1 MLLSVTARGPGVGRR
16 AFKSWLHH
24 RVAVRP
30 QASDLS
36 PLSHSGHI
44 RLPAASW
51 VQTSVSRAGGSTPG
65 PGAWGRWAPS
75 LGGCVPALERG
86 LLGPH
91 TAAARWAEAVPPEPH
106 FPTKEGSDHGPNP
119 QSLKLATQPGL
130 PGLPLPVGMEAGAFP
145 SIWAAL
151 RTSNRYGASAAVS
164 TASSSRRRLWSWMA
178 GVKPHRTAYNSR
190 DLRQVTSAPCTLL
203 DVLSVK

>member
-1 MLLSVTARGPGVGRR
+1 MLLSVTARGPGAGRR

-24 RVAVRP
+24 QVAVRP

-51 VQTSVSRAGGSTPG
+51 AQTSVCRADGSMPG

-75 LGGCVPALERG
+75 LGGYVPAWSG
-86 LLGPH
+86 TAGPSQGSSH
-91 TAAARWAEAVPPEPH
+91 GGQKQSPRNHIFPPRMAL
-106 FPTKEGSDHGPNP
+106 TMGPNP
-119 QSLKLATQPGL
+119 QYLKLATQPGL
-130 PGLPLPVGMEAGAFP
+130 PGLLLPVGVEAGTFP

-151 RTSNRYGASAAVS
+151 HTSNHYGASAVVS
-164 TASSSRRRLWSWMA
+164 TASSSCHRLWIWIA
-178 GVKPHRTAYNSR
+178 GVKPHRTAYSSH
-190 DLRQVTSAPCTLL
+190 DLSQVTSALCTLL